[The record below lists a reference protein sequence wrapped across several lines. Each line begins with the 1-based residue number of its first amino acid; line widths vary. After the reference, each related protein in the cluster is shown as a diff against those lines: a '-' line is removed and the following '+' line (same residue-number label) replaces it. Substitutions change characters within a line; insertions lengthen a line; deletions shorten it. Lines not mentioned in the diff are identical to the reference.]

1 MVVEV
6 SPLVAS
12 VMRISW
18 DDAFIGKMQKVV
30 MVIVET
36 MQCTLVD

>member
-6 SPLVAS
+6 SPLIAT

-18 DDAFIGKMQKVV
+18 DDVCIGKMQKVV
-30 MVIVET
+30 MVITET
-36 MQCTLVD
+36 TQCTPVE